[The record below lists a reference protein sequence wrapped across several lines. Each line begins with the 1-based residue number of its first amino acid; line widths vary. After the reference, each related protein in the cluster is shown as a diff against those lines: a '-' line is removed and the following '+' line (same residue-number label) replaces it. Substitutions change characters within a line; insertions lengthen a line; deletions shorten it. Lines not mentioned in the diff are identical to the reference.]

1 MSEVYTVSAG
11 YCITGVPRQR
21 GFTSVVLHI
30 TEIACQRGM
39 PMEYYVIWVQ

>member
-21 GFTSVVLHI
+21 GFTCVVSHI
-30 TEIACQRGM
+30 REIPRQRGM